1 MIELSIVAPI
11 YNEEENISLL
21 YESII
26 STMLNKIEHFEIIL
40 VNDGSTDNSSHI
52 LNQLTLQDPHVH
64 TIHFSKNYGQT
75 SAIWA
80 GMKHA
85 TGKYIALI
93 DADLQTDPSDIFKL
107 LPYLANYD
115 FINGKR
121 VNRQDTLTKKISSK
135 IGNNIRNVITNDT
148 IQDTGCPLKLFKRE
162 IIPTLYL
169 FDGMHRFLPTLV
181 KINGFRVIEI
191 PISHKERVY
200 GKSKYGILNRAFV
213 GLIDTFVIGWI
224 KKRQLKYEI
233 TKSK

>member
-64 TIHFSKNYGQT
+64 TIHFNKNYGQT

-93 DADLQTDPSDIFKL
+93 DADLQTDPGDIFKL